1 MKGPRLAAAYE
12 YEVLEWGCDTGAGR
26 LYGKLYLP
34 LGGAGQRP
42 LMVFA
47 HELGSTYRSGTHYAE
62 ALAGRG
68 IAAYL
73 FDFRGGG
80 KASKSPGKTTGMTV
94 LTETEDL
101 LAVLK
106 AARGWPFVDP
116 ARVFVFGA
124 SQGGLV
130 ATLAAKQRPEW
141 LCALALFYPAF
152 IIPTALHQQFESLA
166 DVPEAFDYMGWI
178 NVGRDYVS
186 TLWDLDPYD
195 GMEDFTKPVLLLHG
209 DQDRI
214 VPPQYSLRAADCYPR
229 IDLYILRG
237 VGHGFYS
244 ESFQEAMRR
253 ILPWLKKNGLL
264 PEERPQVK
272 A

>member
-1 MKGPRLAAAYE
+1 M
-12 YEVLEWGCDTGAGR
+12 
-26 LYGKLYLP
+26 
-34 LGGAGQRP
+34 
-42 LMVFA
+42 
-47 HELGSTYRSGTHYAE
+47 
-62 ALAGRG
+62 
-68 IAAYL
+68 
-73 FDFRGGG
+73 
-80 KASKSPGKTTGMTV
+80 
-94 LTETEDL
+94 
-101 LAVLK
+101 
-106 AARGWPFVDP
+106 
-116 ARVFVFGA
+116 
-124 SQGGLV
+124 

-237 VGHGFYS
+237 VATAFTARAFRKPCAAFCPGS
-244 ESFQEAMRR
+244 KKTAAPRR
-253 ILPWLKKNGLL
+253 TAAG
-264 PEERPQVK
+264 
-272 A
+272 